1 MGNGARHSALGTPIP
16 ALVALAAAVLCP
28 LAPLRA
34 SRPSQGPARGGL
46 PIAVVNA
53 NVVRL
58 DSQAILPLQT
68 VLVSE
73 GRILSVGTARL
84 TAVPKGSRV
93 IDAAGGYLLPGL
105 VDAHVHLSP
114 GWRASGFAEARRYL
128 VQGITTLVN
137 FGGSPELLDL
147 RQEIELGRVLGP
159 TLYTA
164 GPYIEEPVVRT
175 PSDVEREVAR
185 QLAAGYDFLK
195 FHPVDQSGLRTSTG
209 LSHEAYV
216 ALLLAARKWKVPV
229 MGHLPRS
236 ASLEEALEAGQSL

>member
-84 TAVPKGSRV
+84 
-93 IDAAGGYLLPGL
+93 
-105 VDAHVHLSP
+105 
-114 GWRASGFAEARRYL
+114 
-128 VQGITTLVN
+128 
-137 FGGSPELLDL
+137 
-147 RQEIELGRVLGP
+147 
-159 TLYTA
+159 
-164 GPYIEEPVVRT
+164 
-175 PSDVEREVAR
+175 
-185 QLAAGYDFLK
+185 
-195 FHPVDQSGLRTSTG
+195 
-209 LSHEAYV
+209 
-216 ALLLAARKWKVPV
+216 
-229 MGHLPRS
+229 
-236 ASLEEALEAGQSL
+236 